1 MGQWV
6 DLDILHKFYPI
17 NKSKEELRAYLL
29 ELERGNF
36 LKPTDTEGVWEC
48 NMVGVAACSA
58 AAGMRCQGMALLFGE
73 TPQGLAHAA
82 PEATTSQTLC

>member
-48 NMVGVAACSA
+48 NMVGGWLGGDGDATSACYQLPPCALIMVHSLCCSSK
-58 AAGMRCQGMALLFGE
+58 RTCQ
-73 TPQGLAHAA
+73 
-82 PEATTSQTLC
+82 